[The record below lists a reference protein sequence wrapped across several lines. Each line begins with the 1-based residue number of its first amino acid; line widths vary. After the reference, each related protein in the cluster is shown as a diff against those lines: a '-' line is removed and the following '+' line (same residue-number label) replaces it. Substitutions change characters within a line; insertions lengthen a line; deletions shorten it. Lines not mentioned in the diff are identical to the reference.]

1 METGVLVV
9 TFARTVDAFAFE
21 DAARAGGVPG
31 RLIPLPTGIAASC
44 GLAWLLPPGSRPD
57 ALAPL
62 AGLRREG
69 VYRHADR
76 RFARLDA

>member
-1 METGVLVV
+1 MEAGALVV
-9 TFARTVDAFAFE
+9 TFARTLDAFAFE

-31 RLIPLPTGIAASC
+31 RIIPLPTGIAASC
-44 GLAWLLPPGSRPD
+44 GLAWLLPPGHPPD
-57 ALAPL
+57 VLTPL

-76 RFARLDA
+76 RFTRLDA